1 MRGGDE
7 ARWVGS
13 PDERLE
19 LREELAVVGPWRRWV
34 AADRETGATVLFS
47 RATPDAA
54 QPDEQARSRA
64 ARASRLRHPSLT
76 SVLAFGEDRTGRW
89 VVEEL
94 RRARPPAEAGG
105 RLPRGEALGEGMI
118 AVLEA
123 LAYVHGNGMAHG
135 AVSTRTVMADG
146 QGVALSGMALGVSGW
161 ERGAA
166 ADVRAWAGVAA
177 GLLDAEVAHGP
188 LNSTVLRAARAV
200 MRAGEDAA
208 PKAGRLARTIRA
220 AAEDRGTARGHPPAD
235 EDAERSSRDTSVSM
249 RVVRVAGNL
258 LLGALTTALTV
269 GVVVGA
275 IALGVLWFVDRLPQE
290 VQVPNIVGLAQ
301 QEAIASLESEGL
313 RVGNVRRVYRDDV
326 DAGEVALAM
335 PEPGMTVRQGREITL
350 VVSLGAAKVR
360 VPRLV
365 GLQVDEAETIAAKVG
380 LSVVSAGK
388 TRSQAPLGEIVRQ
401 DPAPGTNVARGEQV
415 TVHVSGGREFGM
427 IGVETAEGE
436 ESVRVFFRTIS
447 ITVPRGDPLQRVK
460 ILEGYGDRLE
470 VTYDRL
476 HRAGDHIEFD
486 THGRSGK
493 QIQVLIE
500 GERVYTTQL

>member
-7 ARWVGS
+7 GRWAGS

-19 LREELAVVGPWRRWV
+19 LREELAAVGPWRRWV
-34 AADRETGATVLFS
+34 AADRGMGTTVLFS
-47 RATPDAA
+47 RAAPDAA
-54 QPDEQARSRA
+54 GADEQARGRA

-76 SVLAFGEDRTGRW
+76 TVLAFGEDSGGRW

-94 RRARPPAEAGG
+94 GRARPLGDGSERA
-105 RLPRGEALGEGMI
+105 PRGEALGEALLG
-118 AVLEA
+118 VLEA

-135 AVSTRTVMADG
+135 AVATGTMVADG
-146 QGVALSGMALGVSGW
+146 QSIALSGTALGASGW
-161 ERGAA
+161 EHGAA
-166 ADVRAWAGVAA
+166 ADVRGWAGVVVK
-177 GLLDAEVAHGP
+177 LLDAGAKHGP
-188 LNSTVLRAARAV
+188 VSSAVLRAARAA

-208 PKAGRLARTIRA
+208 LEAGRLARGIRA
-220 AAEDRGTARGHPPAD
+220 GAERQRVAPAD
-235 EDAERSSRDTSVSM
+235 RTEDEQAETSGRDASM
-249 RVVRVAGNL
+249 GMRALRVAGNL

-269 GVVVGA
+269 GVVLGA

-301 QEAIASLESEGL
+301 QEAIASLEREGL

-326 DAGEVALAM
+326 EAGEVAQAM

-350 VVSLGAAKVR
+350 VVSLGAARVR

-365 GLQVDEAETIAAKVG
+365 GLQLDEAEKLAEKSG
-380 LSVVSAGK
+380 LSVTSAGR
-388 TRSQAPLGEIVRQ
+388 TRSRAPLGEIVRQ
-401 DPAPGTNVARGEQV
+401 NPAPGANVARGERV
-415 TVHVSGGREFGM
+415 TVYVSGGPEFGM
-427 IGVETAEGE
+427 IEVETGDDE
-436 ESVRVFFRTIS
+436 ESVRVFFRTLS
-447 ITVPRGDPLQRVK
+447 ITVPRGDPLQRVR
-460 ILEGYGDRLE
+460 ILEGYREPLE

-476 HRAGDHIEFD
+476 HRPGDHIEFE

-500 GERVYTTQL
+500 GERVYRTQL